1 MAKKKEAPA
10 EGTETAGEAKGSSK
24 KTIIIGVV
32 LMLGGV
38 FAGKTFFGGGST
50 ATTTQIAVPV
60 EHVTTVLDR
69 STAVAL
75 TLEPVLV
82 NLTDNRYLKM
92 AFTVTVAPHGDA
104 AGGAHGEVDP
114 EAMKPKYDKL
124 RAEALS
130 YLRGRTSADVL
141 GARFAEDLK
150 DHLLER
156 SKLWYGESVAD
167 ISIGDWIVS

>member
-10 EGTETAGEAKGSSK
+10 GTEEAEEAKKSPMK
-24 KTIIIGVV
+24 MIIIGVV
-32 LMLGGV
+32 LMVAGV
-38 FAGKTFFGGGST
+38 FAGKTFFGGGAAAS
-50 ATTTQIAVPV
+50 TTQIAVEV

-69 STAVAL
+69 GTATAL

-92 AFTVTVAPHGDA
+92 AFTVTVVSHEA
-104 AGGAHGEVDP
+104 AGAAHEAVDP

-130 YLRGRTSADVL
+130 YLRGRTSTDVL
-141 GARFAEDLK
+141 GVRFADDLVA
-150 DHLLER
+150 HLLER
-156 SKLWYGESVAD
+156 SKLWYGDTVAD